1 MTLTNDEWVYFVD
14 YYGQLTDSQIS
25 DLQKKYHRVIL
36 DATMSYFREPLPGI
50 DTIYSCRKFFGV
62 ADGGILFTDAK
73 LDRELTQDES
83 FERMYYVMG
92 RFERTASEFYNEC
105 VTENEKFRTEPVKK
119 MSRLTENILHGIDY
133 DFVRERRRRN
143 FEILHEELGK
153 INPLKLR
160 VVEGAFLYPILLEN
174 GAEVRKKMIEQKIY
188 IRQLWKNVLD
198 DCQPGSFEYNI
209 AENVLPLNVD
219 QRYDEED
226 MKYVLKVALGE
237 SLLY

>member
-1 MTLTNDEWVYFVD
+1 MQTGGVEVRYFKINSDWLPDDLTLTNDEWIYFVD

-50 DTIYSCRKFFGV
+50 DTVYSCRKFFGV

-153 INPLKLR
+153 INPLK
-160 VVEGAFLYPILLEN
+160 F
-174 GAEVRKKMIEQKIY
+174 
-188 IRQLWKNVLD
+188 
-198 DCQPGSFEYNI
+198 
-209 AENVLPLNVD
+209 
-219 QRYDEED
+219 QRRTTWN
-226 MKYVLKVALGE
+226 
-237 SLLY
+237 